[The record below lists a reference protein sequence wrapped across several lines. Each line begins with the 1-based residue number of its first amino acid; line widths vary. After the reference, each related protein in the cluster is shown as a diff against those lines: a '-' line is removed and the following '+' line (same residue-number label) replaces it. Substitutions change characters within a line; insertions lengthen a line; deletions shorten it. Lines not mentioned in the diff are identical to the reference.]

1 MGTEAVNLL
10 FLLRTS
16 RLFESRMGWIREG
29 GIKYENVTESNG
41 DESELDFGLWKGLI
55 ELASG
60 LMVKVSLIEEGDPV
74 RVPSRSVPS
83 QISPDFG
90 AFLGNNNQI
99 LCRNGEE
106 RGAYSEWV
114 SELEFRLGACA
125 PHPSLCSQPFRGQ
138 TLASQS
144 QFNPGALPLNCTDTW
159 ASDSPL
165 SSIRK
170 GKCSLLSRSIQIVV
184 RQAGF
189 LQIKWVLEIL
199 LLCLNLWECILTL
212 CLLVPFHVAVSQTSH
227 IRRVENLPC
236 EYRKSSRPH
245 ASHWTASAR
254 IDVVSTFFTA
264 MPSVHGRAPG
274 TLHSWTKDCLVPLA
288 LVSLFFQDLHTL
300 SPALKSR
307 SHV

>member
-1 MGTEAVNLL
+1 
-10 FLLRTS
+10 
-16 RLFESRMGWIREG
+16 
-29 GIKYENVTESNG
+29 
-41 DESELDFGLWKGLI
+41 
-55 ELASG
+55 
-60 LMVKVSLIEEGDPV
+60 MVKVSLIEEGDPV
-74 RVPSRSVPS
+74 RVPSRSIPS

-90 AFLGNNNQI
+90 AFLGNNNQL

-125 PHPSLCSQPFRGQ
+125 PHPLLCTQPFRGQ

-199 LLCLNLWECILTL
+199 LLCLNLRECVSTL
-212 CLLVPFHVAVSQTSH
+212 GLLVPLHVAVSQTSH
-227 IRRVENLPC
+227 MRRVENTPC

-245 ASHWTASAR
+245 IPLDCKRQDRHCVDFLHCHALRAWQSAR
-254 IDVVSTFFTA
+254 HIAFMNKGLSCPSSSSFSFFPRPPHAVTSTEIPIPRITCLNTLNGSPCHL
-264 MPSVHGRAPG
+264 MGGHIGRPSWGE
-274 TLHSWTKDCLVPLA
+274 
-288 LVSLFFQDLHTL
+288 L
-300 SPALKSR
+300 SRPFWPHLLLLP
-307 SHV
+307 